1 MTVGQPGGAKRSGL
15 VVCLA
20 VLCASAALLWAGEG
34 DGEQLFFSRRFPKSE
49 PAYFEV
55 LLLRDGL
62 ATYREA
68 PEEEDPLE
76 FSFSQQEADE
86 VFALVEKL
94 DGLKRA
100 VASDRKVAFTGQK
113 TFRYRNGQGAA
124 AELSFSFT
132 EDPDARTLERWFQRA
147 GESVRYRFELE
158 RTAQFDYLGVNKALL
173 QFQVAFE
180 KDRIVAL
187 AQFLP
192 ILKKIARQQKFLHMA
207 RIRAASLVQ
216 RIENETAGNSQ

>member
-1 MTVGQPGGAKRSGL
+1 MTADRPSVAKRSGF
-15 VVCLA
+15 VVCL
-20 VLCASAALLWAGEG
+20 VLLCASAAVLWAGEDG
-34 DGEQLFFSRRFPKSE
+34 GEQLFFSRNFPASK

-68 PEEEDPLE
+68 PGEEDPLE

-132 EDPDARTLERWFQRA
+132 EDPDARTLELWFQRA

-158 RTAQFDYLGVNKALL
+158 RTARFDHLGVNKALL

-187 AQFLP
+187 AQFVP
-192 ILKKIARQQKFLHMA
+192 ILKKIARQKKFLHMA